1 MNKIRHI
8 IVLKKEIYFFAC
20 LFALEYTK
28 QYRKKYRAIKQK
40 HRSRAMRNNYAYDGS
55 VIRKYRQLKGMSQ
68 EDLGFLVGSDASP
81 IGKIER
87 NEANPTVATLAKIAE
102 ALEMPLAEVFECGA
116 AENMDDDAAYRRIK
130 HSLSRL
136 NPRQR
141 GYAAEIIKNISE
153 MICVDLE
160 ED

>member
-8 IVLKKEIYFFAC
+8 IVLKKEIYFFDC

-40 HRSRAMRNNYAYDGS
+40 HRSRAMRNNYA
-55 VIRKYRQLKGMSQ
+55 
-68 EDLGFLVGSDASP
+68 
-81 IGKIER
+81 
-87 NEANPTVATLAKIAE
+87 TLAKIAE

-116 AENMDDDAAYRRIK
+116 AESMDDDAAYRRIK